1 MTFTEISVLYRS
13 IGKTKKC
20 TFIFCADHGVAEMNV
35 SAYPKAT
42 TASMVKNYLLS
53 EGGAA
58 NAFAKF
64 VGSELAIVDVGV
76 DADLSKVRGL
86 IDRKIARGTKNF
98 TQGAAMTRE
107 QAKQSI
113 KVGKDLANQAIE
125 AGCNCF
131 FIGEMGISNTTSA
144 AAITSAFL
152 QIHPRKV
159 TGRGSNISDDK
170 LKHKLK
176 VVKQALAVNNPNP
189 DDAIDVLSKVG
200 GFEFGAM
207 AGVILA
213 AAKKKCVVVLD
224 GFNSTAAALIA
235 DAIDPA
241 CHKRLIASHV
251 GREIGHEKALDFLHL
266 VPVFKLDLALGEA
279 VGASIV
285 AKILDSVVYTWVCA
299 PEDDFEGDIEAL
311 QEDEPSGVEIISDL
325 LDKVGLPEAAQF
337 DNFDEIEDYL
347 EENFGESFQIEEVD
361 VDFQLSNESRL
372 ESFDSPFSAQK
383 FNIPR
388 SYPMMVRIMGGE
400 NDDPVAATDKTF
412 NFYLKTMPKL
422 HYKAMDACKE
432 YLDSLTKPV
441 GSLGLLEDIAVQF
454 AGITNENIPA
464 NKLRH
469 AALAFTDIINK
480 PNFPSDSFKPTPAGE
495 RRNVTMDF
503 SMTARTFGAKL
514 FAGIVDAKQDPTVAF
529 SFGRN
534 LAEEISFSIP
544 IIALT
549 VLGDWQL
556 DKLDEKFSQRLLTE
570 DGGLKVEPEEF
581 LQCVPE
587 EYRCLTSALI
597 GAMVAAAHNSTLL
610 VIDCGVT
617 EIVARYLEK
626 LCPEIKP
633 FLLYATRLLNFQL
646 KPGMK
651 LGFDIEVACMAME
664 VVEGALTAL
673 NEMKTFD
680 ETKVDV
686 AIDAAK

>member
-1 MTFTEISVLYRS
+1 MTFTDISVRYRN
-13 IGKTKKC
+13 IGKPKKC
-20 TFIFCADHGVAEMNV
+20 TFIFCADHGVTEMNV

-42 TASMVKNYLLS
+42 TASMVKNYLLNQ
-53 EGGAA
+53 GGAA

-64 VGSELAIVDVGV
+64 VRSELVVVDVGV
-76 DADLSKVRGL
+76 DADLSKVPGL
-86 IDRKIARGTKNF
+86 VDRKIARGTKNF
-98 TQGAAMTRE
+98 TKGAAMTRA

-113 KVGKDLANQAIE
+113 KVGKELAEKAIK

-152 QIHPRKV
+152 QIHPRRV

-170 LKHKLK
+170 LKHKLE
-176 VVKQALAVNNPNP
+176 VVKQALKVNKPNP

-213 AAKKKCVVVLD
+213 ASKKNCVVMLD

-235 DAIDPA
+235 DAINPN
-241 CHKRLIASHV
+241 CQPNLIASHL
-251 GREIGHEKALDFLHL
+251 GREVGHQKALEFLRMMPL
-266 VPVFKLDLALGEA
+266 FKLDLALGEA
-279 VGASIV
+279 IGSSIV
-285 AKILDSVVYTWVCA
+285 AKVLDSIVYTWVCD
-299 PEDDFEGDIEAL
+299 PEDDFDGDL
-311 QEDEPSGVEIISDL
+311 TDYQEKSDDGAEIISDL
-325 LDKVGLPEAAQF
+325 LEKVGLPEAAQF
-337 DNFDEIEDYL
+337 DNFDDIEDFF
-347 EENFGESFQIEEVD
+347 EDEFGEELRIEEVD

-372 ESFDSPFSAQK
+372 ESFEPPFSAQD

-388 SYPMMVRIMGGE
+388 SYPMLIRVMGGE

-412 NFYLKTMPKL
+412 NFYLRTMPKL

-432 YLDSLTKPV
+432 YLDSLTKPR
-441 GSLGLLEDIAVQF
+441 GSLGLLEDIAIQL

-469 AALAFTDIINK
+469 AALAFTGMENK
-480 PNFPSDSFKPTPAGE
+480 PKFPTDSFKPHIAGQ
-495 RRNVTMDF
+495 RRNVSMDF

-514 FAGIVDAKQDPTVAF
+514 FTGIVDATQNPTVAF

-534 LAEEISFSIP
+534 LAEEVSFSIP
-544 IIALT
+544 IMALT
-549 VLGDWQL
+549 ALSDWQM
-556 DKLDEKFSQRLLTE
+556 DKLDEKFSEKLLTE
-570 DGGLKVEPEEF
+570 GRELKVPPEEF
-581 LQCVPE
+581 LQHVPE

-597 GAMVAAAHNSTLL
+597 GAMVAAAHNATLIVL
-610 VIDCGVT
+610 DSGIV
-617 EIVARYLEK
+617 EIIARYLEK

-633 FLLYATRLLNFQL
+633 FLLYSTRLLSFEL
-646 KPGMK
+646 EPDMK
-651 LGFDIEVACMAME
+651 LGFDGEVSCMAME
-664 VVEGALTAL
+664 VVEAALTAL